1 MVFVK
6 ACVSYLGQQ
15 TSRLFDFDLEACVS
29 HLMSLI
35 QPFLGLGVLNDL
47 VPPLPPP
54 SLPSL
59 LDLEDL

>member
-1 MVFVK
+1 MYPVLASKQAV
-6 ACVSYLGQQ
+6 C
-15 TSRLFDFDLEACVS
+15 FDFDLEACVS

-54 SLPSL
+54 FLP
-59 LDLEDL
+59 LEDL

>member
-1 MVFVK
+1 MYPILASKQAV
-6 ACVSYLGQQ
+6 C
-15 TSRLFDFDLEACVS
+15 FDFDLESCVS